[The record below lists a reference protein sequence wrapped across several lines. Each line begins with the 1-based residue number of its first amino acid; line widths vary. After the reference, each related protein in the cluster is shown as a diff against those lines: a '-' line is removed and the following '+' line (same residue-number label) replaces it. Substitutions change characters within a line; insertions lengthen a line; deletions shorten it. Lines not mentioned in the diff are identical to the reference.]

1 MFKRGLLLVLSLLI
15 SGTMIAS
22 GAVSSVGD
30 PGRSW
35 SQPDD
40 ADLGLHVQQ
49 FIDTAPQEEP
59 SYLVQPSFGE
69 SAEDDP
75 TCTSL
80 SDIRCIGKNLDYS
93 AVLPRCE
100 SESDID
106 CTSDFGTVSATG
118 EKRSALFSRYFPNKA
133 QNQYQGDPQ
142 RGLPSGVA
150 GSLYTLPD
158 APHDGG
164 DQYYLA
170 TSLKGSVSASGQ
182 ASPPGLQ
189 IRISPVALES
199 SGYFSRSAGPDAGW
213 AYVKDQNSG
222 LTRWGIQGPGY
233 SGSQYCVASSASERL
248 CAQKYAFPANTRF
261 YVSARLGKLPAGWM
275 HGRISDPNIQIT
287 PGNGFSTINIEGNPM
302 AVPTVYK
309 KYQYSEMPAALK
321 NLYDVEKAGYKPTCS
336 ASQSYCGGGRSGPS
350 KDPFNRNVIINP
362 NPWDAAGME
371 QLKLWIPYIEDKAT
385 ALPSFWSAR
394 TLSENEMSS
403 AGNCFNDKNQITG
416 IVTTNSTQYSAGPP
430 RFNKSEGT
438 LDYQVAAPHYGSN
451 GDVFKGSYDLVMRS
465 DVARCVYGFSKAPIR
480 ATLSITSSDGT
491 PQVAS
496 TIIGERNGWLY
507 LSAKNFEFSAPIVK
521 ATLMQDAPPVVIN
534 PPAAVVP
541 KKKVKSTITCIKG
554 ALSKKVSAINPKCP
568 SGYKKKA

>member
-1 MFKRGLLLVLSLLI
+1 MLKKGLLLVASLLVM
-15 SGTMIAS
+15 STMMAS
-22 GAVSSVGD
+22 GAVNSVGD

-35 SQPDD
+35 AQPDD

-49 FIDTAPQEEP
+49 FIDTVPQEEP

-69 SAEDDP
+69 SAADDP

-80 SDIRCIGKNLDYS
+80 SDERCVGKNLQYS

-100 SESDID
+100 SAADID

-118 EKRSALFSRYFPNKA
+118 VKTSALFSRYFPTRA
-133 QNQYQGDPQ
+133 QNQFQGDPL

-150 GSLYTLPD
+150 GSLYTLPS

-182 ASPPGLQ
+182 VSQPGLQ
-189 IRISPVALES
+189 IRISPVGLES
-199 SGYFSRSAGPDAGW
+199 SGYFSRVAGPDAGW
-213 AYVKDQNSG
+213 AYVQDQNPG
-222 LTRWGIQGPGY
+222 VTRWGIQGPGY
-233 SGSQYCVASSASERL
+233 SGNQYCVANSASERL
-248 CAQKYAFPANTRF
+248 CAQKYSFPAETRF
-261 YVSARLGKLPAGWM
+261 YISARLGKLPAGWM
-275 HGRISDPNIQIT
+275 HGRMSDPNIQIT
-287 PGNGFSTINIEGNPM
+287 PGSGFSTIDIEGNPM

-309 KYQYSEMPAALK
+309 KYRYTEMPAALK
-321 NLYDVEKAGYKPTCS
+321 NLYDVEKAGYKPTCP

-350 KDPFNRNVIINP
+350 KDPLNRNVIINP
-362 NPWDAAGME
+362 QPWDAAGME
-371 QLKLWIPYIEDKAT
+371 QLKAWIPYIDDKAT

-403 AGNCFNDKNQITG
+403 AGNCFNDKSQITG

-491 PQVAS
+491 PQVAT
-496 TIIGERNGWLY
+496 TIIGERKGWLY

-521 ATLMQDAPPVVIN
+521 ATLIQDAPVVVIE
-534 PPAAVVP
+534 PPATVVP
-541 KKKVKSTITCIKG
+541 KMKAKTTITCVKG
-554 ALSKKVSAINPKCP
+554 KVSKKISAINPRCP
-568 SGYKKKA
+568 TGFKKKA